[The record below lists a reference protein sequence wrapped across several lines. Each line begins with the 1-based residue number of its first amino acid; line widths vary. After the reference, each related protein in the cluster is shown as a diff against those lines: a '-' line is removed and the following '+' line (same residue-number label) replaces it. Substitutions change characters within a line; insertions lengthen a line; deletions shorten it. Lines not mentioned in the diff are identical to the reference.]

1 MRKRRST
8 SFIAAAAALCWVT
21 GAAAASAQGQALG
34 VGPRFSFV
42 RGDVTAETATR
53 YAGAFLRM
61 RASDRTSIEIA
72 LDYRS
77 VINDDLTER
86 IKDYPIQGSVLL
98 YPVRATVSPYVLGGI
113 GWYSQRVDALA
124 SDAVLTSKTT
134 RKVGYHAGIGGEI
147 RVGGRA
153 AVHADYRYTFIN
165 FGSDQSAAPGAVPIP
180 GLGDLQKRLKLSHQG
195 SMWTT
200 GVSVYF

>member
-1 MRKRRST
+1 MTHSRPLS
-8 SFIAAAAALCWVT
+8 SFALTAALWLASV
-21 GAAAASAQGQALG
+21 APASAQGQALG
-34 VGPRFSFV
+34 FGPRFSFV
-42 RGDVTAETATR
+42 RGDLTAETSTR
-53 YAGAFLRM
+53 YSGAFLRM
-61 RASDRTSIEIA
+61 RASDRTSIELA

-86 IKDYPIQGSVLL
+86 IKDYPIQGSILL

-124 SDAVLTSKTT
+124 SDTVLTSKTT
-134 RKVGYHAGIGGEI
+134 RKVGYHAGIGGEF
-147 RVGGRA
+147 RVGSRA

-165 FGSDQSAAPGAVPIP
+165 FGSDQSSTPGAIPIP